1 MQSLLD
7 ALDKDDVC
15 VCGVIDTLTL
25 GKCISVMASL
35 LLNNTCA
42 VGTSE
47 GFSMCVMCLATLVKA
62 ICAH

>member
-15 VCGVIDTLTL
+15 VCGVIDTLTP

-35 LLNNTCA
+35 FLNNTCA
-42 VGTSE
+42 VDTSVC
-47 GFSMCVMCLATLVKA
+47 FSLCVC
-62 ICAH
+62 